1 MSVALSLNSLNSLIS
16 LNSLSHALSLLFP
29 LYFCSFGRLLSLY
42 IVPKVEKIGIYTTE
56 PFGIL
61 FVTLQRLLHY

>member
-29 LYFCSFGRLLSLY
+29 LRFCSFGRLLSLY